1 MQSRCP
7 PRPGHQWKY
16 HPPWCLV
23 LMRSVRWM
31 PLASIWMNF
40 TLQFRQVRMHFC
52 MGLCVCN
59 VEKNSVSVYKKIHDA
74 SKSKCHFYCSS
85 SFVQMYIYDYMMYQ
99 SNSTSDYLNILIAPD
114 VILYNFCII
123 FIFCSPKK
131 FWLPLDP
138 IQGGYFSGWVLYAF
152 ASWNQKD
159 FFFFLKSTVLLLNR
173 KF

>member
-1 MQSRCP
+1 
-7 PRPGHQWKY
+7 
-16 HPPWCLV
+16 
-23 LMRSVRWM
+23 MRSVRWM

-85 SFVQMYIYDYMMYQ
+85 FFVQMYIYDYMMYQ
-99 SNSTSDYLNILIAPD
+99 SNSTSDYLSILISPD

-123 FIFCSPKK
+123 LVFCCPKK
-131 FWLPLDP
+131 ILTATWPYSGGILQRLSIVCICIMESGGFFSSWRALFCYWTGNSSPLILPM
-138 IQGGYFSGWVLYAF
+138 IKVFFS
-152 ASWNQKD
+152 
-159 FFFFLKSTVLLLNR
+159 LNI
-173 KF
+173 FINM